1 MSVNMMGD
9 VTGRSEAIGPQEQFE
24 CIFEEDRVALE
35 TYNGCFLSVSDEG
48 QISATKKIV
57 GEKETFHIRTSIP
70 KVKVS
75 TSSLPEGEQELR
87 NHEVSFVKKFQSFQD
102 RNLRLSE
109 EDASKLKKA
118 RMQGSLHEEMLNR
131 REKMKAD
138 RYCK

>member
-1 MSVNMMGD
+1 M
-9 VTGRSEAIGPQEQFE
+9 
-24 CIFEEDRVALE
+24 
-35 TYNGCFLSVSDEG
+35 
-48 QISATKKIV
+48 
-57 GEKETFHIRTSIP
+57 
-70 KVKVS
+70 
-75 TSSLPEGEQELR
+75 
-87 NHEVSFVKKFQSFQD
+87 KKFQSFQD

>member
-70 KVKVS
+70 KV
-75 TSSLPEGEQELR
+75 
-87 NHEVSFVKKFQSFQD
+87 
-102 RNLRLSE
+102 
-109 EDASKLKKA
+109 
-118 RMQGSLHEEMLNR
+118 
-131 REKMKAD
+131 
-138 RYCK
+138 